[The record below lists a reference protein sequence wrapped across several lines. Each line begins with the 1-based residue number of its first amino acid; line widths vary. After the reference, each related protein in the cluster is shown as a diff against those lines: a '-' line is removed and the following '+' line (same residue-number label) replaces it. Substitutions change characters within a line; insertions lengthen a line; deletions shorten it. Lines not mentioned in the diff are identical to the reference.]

1 MDNFA
6 GSHYYRLSR
15 TLISAIGLWPFS
27 RTIYTKLLNVVVI
40 LLLLSNVFSQ
50 LVKLITA
57 KLSMALRWK
66 VVSCIAYSCIFVV
79 RYIGYLYYINDVKWI
94 FQRIAYDWNS
104 LKNEAELRIIHEY
117 TKTMKIL
124 SIGFGLILCPT
135 ILTFFLKTFS
145 NNILD
150 FLSPM
155 NYTRP
160 RVLPVMAEYFIDEEK
175 YFYYIAIYI
184 NVIIG
189 FGGLS
194 VFVSEVNSMSIVY
207 HICGM
212 LKIVCYR
219 INHIHVS
226 NIPGVSP
233 AQRSMIIHK
242 QIISIVKLHTTIKH
256 YVDFIQL
263 KVMSLYNVF
272 CVFGLITFI
281 LALFQ
286 FAKAMST
293 RNDMEEL
300 LASLCIVIT
309 SVLYAF
315 IVIHFAQ
322 KLTDHSSDIFQ
333 RLYNIE
339 WYDLPVVQQKVVLF
353 LMRNSLKDLTFV
365 IGGVIVASHD
375 MFTMYVRT
383 AFSYFMV
390 VYSFD

>member
-1 MDNFA
+1 MKC
-6 GSHYYRLSR
+6 
-15 TLISAIGLWPFS
+15 I
-27 RTIYTKLLNVVVI
+27 K
-40 LLLLSNVFSQ
+40 NVFASQ
-50 LVKLITA
+50 LVKLIMA
-57 KLSMALRWK
+57 KLSTALRWK
-66 VVSCIAYSCIFVV
+66 IVSYIAYSCIFVV
-79 RYIGYLYYINDVKWI
+79 RYIGYLYYIKDVKWI
-94 FQRIAYDWNS
+94 FQRITYDWNS
-104 LKNEAELRIIHEY
+104 LKNEAELLIIHEY
-117 TKTMKIL
+117 TKTMKSL
-124 SIGFGLILCPT
+124 SIGFGLILGPM

-145 NNILD
+145 NDILD
-150 FLSPM
+150 LLIPM

-160 RVLPVMAEYFIDEEK
+160 RVLPMMIEYFIDQEK
-175 YFYYIAIYI
+175 FFYYIAIYI
-184 NVIIG
+184 NVTISLG
-189 FGGLS
+189 ALS
-194 VFVSEVNSMSIVY
+194 VFVTEVNSMAVVY
-207 HICGM
+207 HICGL

-219 INHIHVS
+219 INHIYVS

-263 KVMSLYNVF
+263 KVMPLYNVF

-286 FAKAMST
+286 FAKAMSI
-293 RNDMEEL
+293 RNDIEEFV
-300 LASLCIVIT
+300 ASLCTVIT

-315 IVIHFAQ
+315 TVIHFAQ

-333 RLYNIE
+333 QLYNIE
-339 WYDLPVVQQKVVLF
+339 WYNLPVVEQKVVLF
-353 LMRNSLKDLTFV
+353 LMRNSLKDLTFI

>member
-6 GSHYYRLSR
+6 GSQYYSLNRI
-15 TLISAIGLWPFS
+15 LISAIGLWPFS
-27 RTIYTKLLNVVVI
+27 RTIYTKLLNVLVVF
-40 LLLLSNVFSQ
+40 LLLFGVFGQTASYDTKLCTSQ
-50 LVKLITA
+50 TQ
-57 KLSMALRWK
+57 
-66 VVSCIAYSCIFVV
+66 
-79 RYIGYLYYINDVKWI
+79 VKWM
-94 FQRIAYDWNS
+94 FQRITYDWNS

-117 TKTMKIL
+117 TKTMKLL
-124 SIGFGLILCPT
+124 SIGFALILGPP

-145 NNILD
+145 NDILD
-150 FLSPM
+150 FLIPM

-160 RVLPVMAEYFIDEEK
+160 RVLPVMIEYFVDQEK
-175 YFYYIAIYI
+175 FFYYIAIYM
-184 NVIIG
+184 NVTIG
-189 FGGLS
+189 FGALS
-194 VFVSEVNSMSIVY
+194 VFVTEVNSMAIIY

-219 INHIHVS
+219 INHIYVS

-233 AQRSMIIHK
+233 AQRGMIVHK
-242 QIISIVKLHTTIKH
+242 QIISIVKLHTTIKD

-263 KVMSLYNVF
+263 KIMPLYNVF
-272 CVFGLITFI
+272 CIFGLITFV

-300 LASLCIVIT
+300 LASLCAVVT

-315 IVIHFAQ
+315 TVIHFAQ

-333 RLYNIE
+333 HLYNIK
-339 WYDLPVVQQKVVLF
+339 WYDLPVVEQKVVLF
-353 LMRNSLKDLTFV
+353 LMRNSLKDLTFI

-375 MFTMYVRT
+375 MFTMYVQT